1 MNVKCRMIG
10 DLSVVFSEIVLSLY
24 PILIKIVPTNFDT
37 QLLSRFGVFTV
48 ISLIFY
54 SGQKFNI
61 VKLFLYG
68 LVTLFHVVVSYA
80 AFSSLSTGTAMALF
94 YTYPIMNVIAGALFL
109 NESVTITS
117 LLFLGLGLIGTI
129 ILSQEIPSEEVKGEK
144 PINIPQNLAIAAGLL
159 AAFSETLMFLVVRE
173 TKSKNPID
181 SMLQLYPGAFIL
193 FGLYLVL
200 TNRIKTIDSNK
211 SVWKDL
217 TLFNVFIGFV
227 GYSIRFFSINTVS
240 TITFSLLSF
249 VGVLSS
255 YFFGRIFVNER
266 ASTKTYLGAALI
278 AASASGIS
286 FLQN

>member
-1 MNVKCRMIG
+1 MIG

-286 FLQN
+286 FLQK

>member
-80 AFSSLSTGTAMALF
+80 AFSSLTAGTAMALF

-109 NESVTITS
+109 KESVTIS
-117 LLFLGLGLIGTI
+117 SILFLGLGFIGTI

-144 PINIPQNLAIAAGLL
+144 PINIPQNLAIVAGLL

-200 TNRIKTIDSNK
+200 TNRLKTIDNNK
-211 SVWKDL
+211 NVWKDL
-217 TLFNVFIGFV
+217 TLFNVFIGFI

-249 VGVLSS
+249 AGVLSS
-255 YFFGRIFVNER
+255 YFFGRIFVNEK

-286 FLQN
+286 FLQK

>member
-1 MNVKCRMIG
+1 MIG